1 MDVGPKK
8 RITIPT
14 RWQHMDTLDKE
25 KEENQNETIPNDGRN
40 RETNENEV
48 GGSNSHPTND
58 EPHSEPR
65 RERLIH
71 NRESRRDGE
80 DNREWTTGSKPGK
93 DVGICTTTSTTVVA
107 MGH

>member
-1 MDVGPKK
+1 
-8 RITIPT
+8 
-14 RWQHMDTLDKE
+14 MDTLDKE

-40 RETNENEV
+40 RETNEYEV

-71 NRESRRDGE
+71 NRELRRDGE